1 MRSKEVDYLVEALQS
16 ALAGHDSPPLK
27 DLPDVCDK
35 IRAAG
40 LLPELGSAAMEIVL
54 RHNLAKLMARKAVL
68 MASIQKPPL
77 H

>member
-1 MRSKEVDYLVEALQS
+1 MKSKEVAYLVETLQS
-16 ALAGHDSPPLK
+16 ALAGIDHPPLK

-40 LLPELGSAAMEIVL
+40 LLPELGSAAMEIIL
-54 RHNLAKLMARKAVL
+54 RHNLAKLMTRKAVL
-68 MASIQKPPL
+68 TASLPKPPL